1 MAYSTSID
9 YDTIQKLKDHLTIS
23 TIDHEDKIMNETTL
37 KKAHIYCVV
46 NNISAQKY
54 GPLLEKVYSY

>member
-9 YDTIQKLKDHLTIS
+9 SDTIQKLKEHLTIS

-37 KKAHIYCVV
+37 KKAHIYCVI
-46 NNISAQKY
+46 NNI
-54 GPLLEKVYSY
+54 